1 MESTFLVSLGPIV
14 VSCKSES
21 SSQVSDKNMS
31 NLSNLPSYD
40 QVNVDI
46 QGWIFVGSGPWWV
59 PPDID
64 NAYNYHYHRTTLQY
78 VFVHIDGVGVTV
90 E

>member
-46 QGWIFVGSGPWWV
+46 QGWIFVGSGPGGC
-59 PPDID
+59 PQILTMLTITTI
-64 NAYNYHYHRTTLQY
+64 TTLQY